1 MKLRS
6 ISTFY
11 VYSSVSLERR
21 EKNQK
26 LENEVREL
34 KSTITGVN
42 IAEINMLKQKK
53 GFHRRSVE
61 RFHVGPDLQQSE
73 EA

>member
-1 MKLRS
+1 
-6 ISTFY
+6 
-11 VYSSVSLERR
+11 
-21 EKNQK
+21 

-34 KSTITGVN
+34 KNTITGVN

-53 GFHRRSVE
+53 SGFHKRSVE
-61 RFHVGPDLQQSE
+61 RFHVRPDLQQSE

>member
-1 MKLRS
+1 
-6 ISTFY
+6 
-11 VYSSVSLERR
+11 
-21 EKNQK
+21 

>member
-21 EKNQK
+21 EKNQN

-34 KSTITGVN
+34 KSTITEYRRDKY
-42 IAEINMLKQKK
+42 AETKKRIPQKIR
-53 GFHRRSVE
+53 GALSCWT
-61 RFHVGPDLQQSE
+61 RFT
-73 EA
+73 AK

>member
-42 IAEINMLKQKK
+42 IAEINMLKQKRIPK
-53 GFHRRSVE
+53 KIRGALLCWT
-61 RFHVGPDLQQSE
+61 RFTTK
-73 EA
+73 